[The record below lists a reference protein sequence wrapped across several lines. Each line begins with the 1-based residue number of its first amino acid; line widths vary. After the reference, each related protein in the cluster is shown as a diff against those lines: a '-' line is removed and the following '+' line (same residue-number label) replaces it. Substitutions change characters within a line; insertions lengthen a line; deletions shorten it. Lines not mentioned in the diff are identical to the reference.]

1 MSEVCSEVIGFLFRE
16 LLNELVEK
24 TLQVKES
31 QSRENL
37 NCSSSSMALNKKRTE
52 ITSNEIY
59 EAFRLDL
66 MNFSDLSNFG
76 TRTTRSASKKFLLV

>member
-1 MSEVCSEVIGFLFRE
+1 MSEICSEVIGFLFRE

-31 QSRENL
+31 QSRENQ
-37 NCSSSSMALNKKRTE
+37 NCSSSTIALGKRQTE

-66 MNFSDLSNFG
+66 MNYSDLTNSG
-76 TRTTRSASKKFLLV
+76 TRNNRSAFKKFLLI